1 MHWTTDLASG
11 LYQEIQSD
19 PGETEA
25 GNRAAELFEQRA
37 EWWLPPAGNVPWRG
51 RSDGVWT
58 HSSARSGTGRSA
70 FMASSSH
77 QMAGGGDA
85 MQSIPCF

>member
-1 MHWTTDLASG
+1 MQIGRLSFDPSTHEVSVGGKPLSLPRRELA
-11 LYQEIQSD
+11 LL
-19 PGETEA
+19 A
-25 GNRAAELFEQRA
+25 L
-37 EWWLPPAGNVPWRG
+37 LPPAGNVPWRG

>member
-1 MHWTTDLASG
+1 MPIWVSLRKVRLQHGARDHHMPLCF
-11 LYQEIQSD
+11 
-19 PGETEA
+19 PEA
-25 GNRAAELFEQRA
+25 VR
-37 EWWLPPAGNVPWRG
+37 

-85 MQSIPCF
+85 RQSIPCF